1 MLQGLV
7 LPFLQTLIQISI
19 LSSAFLPEIFD
30 PLFTGKQP

>member
-7 LPFLQTLIQISI
+7 LPFLQTLIQTSI

-30 PLFTGKQP
+30 PLFAGKP